1 MRATGNLILAL
12 DTSTRTVGLGLY
24 DGHQV
29 LYESIWSGGD
39 YHTVELAPAVAD
51 AFRKTGLEISAL
63 GALAV
68 ALGPGS
74 FTGLR
79 VGLAL
84 AKGLALARKL
94 PLVGVPTLDYLA
106 AAQPGPGRAGA
117 VKDGVAQAAEAG
129 QLAFAELT
137 WAAPRL
143 AAVLRAGRSRL
154 AVGWYHWIEE
164 GANLP
169 ANLPITLQ
177 AGWHPMAPVEVL
189 TLPDLAQKITSV
201 DRVCGELS
209 EEDRQTLLRLAPAA
223 QLASPAAGLRRPGY
237 LAELAWKRWKAGQ
250 VDAPAGLAPIY
261 LHYNDPIP
269 V

>member
-1 MRATGNLILAL
+1 MRMSGSLILAL
-12 DTSTRTVGLGLY
+12 DTSTRTVGLALY
-24 DGHQV
+24 DGVQV
-29 LYESIWSGGD
+29 LSEAAWTSND
-39 YHTVELAPAVAD
+39 YHTVELAPAIAE
-51 AFRKTGLEISAL
+51 AFQKTGLEAGAL

-94 PLVGVPTLDYLA
+94 PIVGIPTLDILA
-106 AAQPGPGRAGA
+106 AAQPLPRS
-117 VKDGVAQAAEAG
+117 QS
-129 QLAFAELT
+129 
-137 WAAPRL
+137 AAPMQL
-143 AAVLRAGRSRL
+143 AAVLRAGRGRL
-154 AVGWYHWIEE
+154 AVGWYREKEQCWQ
-164 GANLP
+164 P
-169 ANLPITLQ
+169 AQ
-177 AGWHPMAPVEVL
+177 PVEVL
-189 TLPDLAQKITSV
+189 TLADLVKKIQSPTLVS
-201 DRVCGELS
+201 GELS
-209 EEDRQTLLRLAPAA
+209 DEERQGLLRDAPQAVLATPAGS
-223 QLASPAAGLRRPGY
+223 LRHPAY